1 MCAGCALSTSLAG
14 PPGGKAAPPPTRA
27 RSSVVG
33 FARLEGTV
41 GFTIGHVDKDRGFD
55 GTTLEEILAKANK
68 RSCGVIMLEV
78 ESGGG
83 IVTEGVRIAEL
94 LAKVQHEGIKVI
106 AWYGEAFSAASWIPI
121 AAKTAVAKPSG
132 TCGGSVVY
140 SVGPDGKPTAI
151 DAKLA
156 SHPIGKIKNVASQ
169 SGRPHAFVDA
179 IFVQDA
185 ELWIGEDG
193 SLRALKER
201 ERDRCLDNEKTVLN
215 LVATDAQA
223 CKFAVGI
230 ASTREEAAKI
240 AGIKDFTWIEL
251 GDVARARSNKIA
263 NQEARWKVEH
273 QDWIE
278 RIPHLFETIDKA
290 VEIGRDI
297 AKRDEAGDRLE
308 KSDTQP
314 VDESLRQLRE
324 IGRNYFSKNK
334 KSPPPEFDPSFYLG
348 PDTTALLKMSAAKSR
363 VKKDV
368 SDICDL
374 LAEKKVSSIDE
385 AEQIAERLRDFLL
398 RTLGDD

>member
-1 MCAGCALSTSLAG
+1 MHELCPRDAGGRLGSRH
-14 PPGGKAAPPPTRA
+14 GGAEA
-27 RSSVVG
+27 RGCGVERPVG

-55 GTTLEEILAKANK
+55 GTTLEAILAEAKKK
-68 RSCGVIMLEV
+68 RCQMIMLEV

-94 LAKVQHEGIKVI
+94 LAKAQHEGVRVI

-121 AAKTAVAKPSG
+121 AARTAVAKPSG

-151 DAKLA
+151 DAKMA
-156 SHPIGKIKNVASQ
+156 SHPIGKVKNVASQ

-193 SLRALKER
+193 SLRASKER
-201 ERDRCLDNEKTVLN
+201 ERDRCLDSEKTVLN

-223 CKFAVGI
+223 CRFAVGI
-230 ASTREEAAKI
+230 AATREEAAKI
-240 AGIKDFTWIEL
+240 AGLKDIKWIEL
-251 GDVARARSNKIA
+251 GEVARARSRTIA
-263 NQEARWKVEH
+263 IQEAQWRIEH
-273 QDWIE
+273 QDWLE
-278 RIPHLFETIDKA
+278 RIPHLFEAIDKA
-290 VEIGRDI
+290 IEIGRDV

-308 KSDTQP
+308 KSDTQS
-314 VDESLRQLRE
+314 VDESLKLLRR
-324 IGRNYFSKNK
+324 IGREYFYKNGR
-334 KSPPPEFDPSFYLG
+334 PPEFDRSFYLG
-348 PDTTALLKMSAAKSR
+348 PDTTARSKLMAAMSR

-368 SDICDL
+368 NDICDL
-374 LAEKKVSSIDE
+374 LAKKKVSYINE
-385 AEQIAERLRDFLL
+385 AEQLAERMRDFLS
-398 RTLGDD
+398 RTLKDD